1 MKPLPFK
8 ERYFSGYT
16 LQPASHWRQA
26 APARFSPVV
35 PRSQQELGPQRSSS
49 ARHLD
54 SAPKPVL
61 YGSFGLIPHG
71 SPTLFLRQ
79 PSTMTFTTQITPPHT
94 RLGPHRGI
102 RDVQNRGASGNTSES
117 PPCPAPSRQGWG
129 PSAFFP
135 LVLQGT
141 LEGIPCFFN

>member
-16 LQPASHWRQA
+16 LQPASHWGQA

-54 SAPKPVL
+54 SAPKPML
-61 YGSFGLIPHG
+61 YGSFGLIPPD
-71 SPTLFLRQ
+71 SPALFLRQ

-102 RDVQNRGASGNTSES
+102 RDVQNGSVRKHKREPSLPSPFTARVGSISFLPSSPSGDLRRYSL
-117 PPCPAPSRQGWG
+117 
-129 PSAFFP
+129 F
-135 LVLQGT
+135 L
-141 LEGIPCFFN
+141 